1 MPQFFELRYNS
12 RAMKIFACMVIFI
25 FMIPYSASVY
35 KGLASV
41 ADVLLGIDDKICMII
56 IAVLAAVLLLLG
68 GYLVRARADF
78 VQGIVMMFG
87 ITLLIIFVIRCDR
100 VGGIEGSE
108 NTLTRRRDFP
118 SSELRLRRRS
128 SQPCS

>member
-41 ADVLLGIDDKICMII
+41 ADVLLGIDEKY
-56 IAVLAAVLLLLG
+56 A
-68 GYLVRARADF
+68 
-78 VQGIVMMFG
+78 
-87 ITLLIIFVIRCDR
+87 
-100 VGGIEGSE
+100 
-108 NTLTRRRDFP
+108 
-118 SSELRLRRRS
+118 
-128 SQPCS
+128 

>member
-56 IAVLAAVLLLLG
+56 IAALAAVLLLLG
-68 GYLVRARADF
+68 GYLVQARADF

-100 VGGIEGSE
+100 VGGIEG
-108 NTLTRRRDFP
+108 
-118 SSELRLRRRS
+118 LREYANSAEGL
-128 SQPCS
+128 PKLGL

>member
-1 MPQFFELRYNS
+1 
-12 RAMKIFACMVIFI
+12 MKIFACMVIFI

-68 GYLVRARADF
+68 GYLDVLITDEATAD
-78 VQGIVMMFG
+78 
-87 ITLLIIFVIRCDR
+87 LL
-100 VGGIEGSE
+100 
-108 NTLTRRRDFP
+108 
-118 SSELRLRRRS
+118 LREE
-128 SQPCS
+128 